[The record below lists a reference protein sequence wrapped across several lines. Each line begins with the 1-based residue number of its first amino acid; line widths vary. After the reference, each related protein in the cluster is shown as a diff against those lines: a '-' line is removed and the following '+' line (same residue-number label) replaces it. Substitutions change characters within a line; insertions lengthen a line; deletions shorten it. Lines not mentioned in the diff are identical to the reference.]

1 MFWIEERNLSS
12 TQVASSDEQWICY
25 DCALPPFSDSFS
37 NTSLNTSI
45 NASFSESGAFLY
57 SSEESFLS
65 TSSLSSKDEED
76 YSNAYF
82 SLGLGDKG
90 LRIEHWNVD
99 YLTSAKFDQIK
110 LYLLGDSSS
119 AGKSQLDAL
128 FLSETFLKP
137 CVPDSIYAVSGFSI
151 CRRERVSKGGGGI
164 VAFVNQDLTVRR

>member
-1 MFWIEERNLSS
+1 MLWIEERNLSS
-12 TQVASSDEQWICY
+12 TQEASSDEQWICY

-45 NASFSESGAFLY
+45 NAPFSESSVFSY

-65 TSSLSSKDEED
+65 TSSLSNNDEED

-90 LRIEHWNVD
+90 FQIEHWNVD
-99 YLTSAKFDQIK
+99 YLTSAKFHQIK

-119 AGKSQLDAL
+119 AGKS
-128 FLSETFLKP
+128 
-137 CVPDSIYAVSGFSI
+137 
-151 CRRERVSKGGGGI
+151 
-164 VAFVNQDLTVRR
+164 